1 MYLDRNIHYLFCL
14 MCRKLTF
21 FLKLSLFTS
30 NISKNF
36 PNYLFDSFAFTV
48 SLVRRYYL
56 FYYVNVAEEDSV
68 CFSVSAF
75 HKSSEGDLFWLPSSS
90 LYQTW
95 SFFVAWNVCQRLTDL
110 YDSLKNRGASTKF
123 IHLIVVLL
131 F

>member
-1 MYLDRNIHYLFCL
+1 MYLDRNIHYIFCL

-75 HKSSEGDLFWLPSSS
+75 HKSSEGDLFFLAPLQLSVPDLIILCCMECLPKIDRP
-90 LYQTW
+90 
-95 SFFVAWNVCQRLTDL
+95 VRLSKEL
-110 YDSLKNRGASTKF
+110 GCIY
-123 IHLIVVLL
+123 
-131 F
+131 